1 MCMCVR
7 ACVCECVNERST
19 DGFELGCDEQVGES
33 ERDKRDRQ
41 ADRQRQGVWLERMK
55 IGKCVRATSKVL
67 RHRYKAQAQ
76 A

>member
-1 MCMCVR
+1 MDRRPVCMCVR

-41 ADRQRQGVWLERMK
+41 ADRFTG
-55 IGKCVRATSKVL
+55 
-67 RHRYKAQAQ
+67 RYRRGGWADGAGLLL
-76 A
+76 ADL